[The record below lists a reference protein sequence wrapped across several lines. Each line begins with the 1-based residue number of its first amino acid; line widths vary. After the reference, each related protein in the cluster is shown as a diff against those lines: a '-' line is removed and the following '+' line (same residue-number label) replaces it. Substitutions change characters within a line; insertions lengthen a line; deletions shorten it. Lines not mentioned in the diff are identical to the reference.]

1 MRFSSNGLR
10 SCGLEPL
17 WASLFPVLFQ
27 FCWTLCREN
36 VAIFDAAV
44 PLGVVGNI
52 YPNSRHRRRWSWRA
66 PSGPCCDRLSLPSLR
81 DQTRKRR
88 GRWSETRQIL
98 CRRSFSVLVTAWV
111 LFSDWLFLRY
121 AWKTYTPTHTQVPF
135 VDVGR
140 YESVS
145 AFFNKQKMF
154 FFWGWFHWIW
164 SASIRVKKE
173 NFAAFSRVGEGLGW
187 ISPALIGITVF
198 RWNLLG
204 FTGFYCVLLGC
215 TGFYWSFI
223 GFYWVLPG
231 FQGVSFKL

>member
-154 FFWGWFHWIW
+154 FFFW
-164 SASIRVKKE
+164 
-173 NFAAFSRVGEGLGW
+173 L
-187 ISPALIGITVF
+187 ISLDLIGVDPSEKRKFCCIFQGWWRAWVDF
-198 RWNLLG
+198 AG
-204 FTGFYCVLLGC
+204 FDWYYGVSMESTGL
-215 TGFYWSFI
+215 
-223 GFYWVLPG
+223 YWVLLCFTG
-231 FQGVSFKL
+231 LYWFLLEL